1 MVIITVSFITTHVS
15 DIYCFFSQ
23 QYMLLTFLSISAH
36 AFFTL
41 EQKVAGDAKTFKLKR
56 ISNEFVFMAPSS
68 SKENTGDVIQ
78 FASGIDIVGSDES
91 GKLMISYGINDCE
104 AAIVFLDMKK
114 VQEILLPVG
123 DGEEV
128 VDLMKKL
135 A

>member
-1 MVIITVSFITTHVS
+1 
-15 DIYCFFSQ
+15 
-23 QYMLLTFLSISAH
+23 
-36 AFFTL
+36 
-41 EQKVAGDAKTFKLKR
+41 
-56 ISNEFVFMAPSS
+56 MAPSS
-68 SKENTGDVIQ
+68 SKENTGHVIQ